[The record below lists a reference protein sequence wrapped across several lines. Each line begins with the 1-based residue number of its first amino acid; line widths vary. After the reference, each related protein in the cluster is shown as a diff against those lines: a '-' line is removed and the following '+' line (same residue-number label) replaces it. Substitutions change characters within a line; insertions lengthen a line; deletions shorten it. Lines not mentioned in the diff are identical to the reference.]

1 MFLVNNMKRAHKV
14 VGIILIILVIL
25 FLILLYIEKNTCCEC
40 PSDSDGNHIDSCCSC
55 LLGR

>member
-1 MFLVNNMKRAHKV
+1 MKRAHKV

-40 PSDSDGNHIDSCCSC
+40 PPDSDGNHIDSCCSC